1 MLLFSSGLIFP
12 MNTYQAFSPRTLP
25 QSKPFISRDYQSQIR
40 TQQSELRVFTQLDA
54 LIPKGQPFLSNRQT
68 EDARFAEL
76 GKFSTMIVHE
86 VRNPLTTILMSLQS
100 FKNLNLPEIFQLRLD
115 FALDEADRLQ
125 RLVNEILLYTRPDNL
140 SATSLDLNALITSCI
155 KNLQA
160 IPAAVNKK
168 LAYNPKRNP
177 VNIQGNADKLKQ
189 VLINLVTNACEASS
203 IGDEIDIQ
211 LQSQDHRVCINVH
224 NWGELIPDDQLAK
237 VFQPFYSTKSTGN
250 GLGLPI
256 VQRIVEEHGGHLRIS
271 SDPQSGT
278 TVTVELPTI
287 PR

>member
-1 MLLFSSGLIFP
+1 

-25 QSKPFISRDYQSQIR
+25 QCKSFTSRDYQSQIQ
-40 TQQSELRVFTQLDA
+40 TQQSELRAYTQLGGPPSKEQ
-54 LIPKGQPFLSNRQT
+54 LFLSHRQT
-68 EDARFAEL
+68 EDARFTEL

-100 FKNLNLPEIFQLRLD
+100 FKNLNLPEIFQRRLD

-140 SATSLDLNALITSCI
+140 AASSLDLNALIMSCI

-160 IPAAVNKK
+160 IPAVVNKK
-168 LAYNPKRNP
+168 LAYTPKLNP
-177 VNIQGNADKLKQ
+177 VNIQGNTDKLKQ

-211 LQSQDHRVCINVH
+211 LQCQDHRVSIKVH
-224 NWGELIPDDQLAK
+224 NWGEPIPKDQLAT
-237 VFQPFYSTKSTGN
+237 VLQPFYSTKSTGN

-256 VQRIVEEHGGHLRIS
+256 VQHIVKEHGGHLRIS
-271 SDPQSGT
+271 SDSQSGT
-278 TVTVELPTI
+278 TVTVDLPTVLQ
-287 PR
+287 